1 MKKLLIVAGI
11 MLAACGNARA
21 QTSSAIVVGTCG
33 TPPVTYSPGS
43 PFPMTQS
50 TGGNLCTGGGGG
62 GGGTATVVPATS
74 GGVLT
79 FDNAV
84 GATATAIKASAGQL
98 YGYHIFNSNSTVCYV
113 QLFNLAAGSVVLGY
127 VMASFTDAHIPWLD
141 SALTSFSLVAQ
152 FWMARKYVAN
162 WWLWIAVDII
172 YVGVYIY
179 KDLDLTAGL
188 YAAFIV
194 LAVIGLRNW
203 QRQLP
208 GNHPPAAAAAL

>member
-1 MKKLLIVAGI
+1 MMSGLEISAVILSALAVWLTARRHLWCWPVGLVSVLLYARIFLVAKLYSDLLLQLI
-11 MLAACGNARA
+11 
-21 QTSSAIVVGTCG
+21 
-33 TPPVTYSPGS
+33 
-43 PFPMTQS
+43 F
-50 TGGNLCTGGGGG
+50 
-62 GGGTATVVPATS
+62 
-74 GGVLT
+74 
-79 FDNAV
+79 AV
-84 GATATAIKASAGQL
+84 MQL
-98 YGYHIFNSNSTVCYV
+98 YGWWQWKRGVSDQDGQHI
-113 QLFNLAAGSVVLGY
+113 QPQRLPKQGLLIGLLAGAAGSVVLGY

>member
-1 MKKLLIVAGI
+1 MSGLEISAVILSALAVWLTARRHLSCWPVGLVSVLLYARIFLVAKLYSDLLLQLI
-11 MLAACGNARA
+11 
-21 QTSSAIVVGTCG
+21 
-33 TPPVTYSPGS
+33 
-43 PFPMTQS
+43 F
-50 TGGNLCTGGGGG
+50 
-62 GGGTATVVPATS
+62 
-74 GGVLT
+74 
-79 FDNAV
+79 AV
-84 GATATAIKASAGQL
+84 MQL
-98 YGYHIFNSNSTVCYV
+98 YGWWQWKRGVSDQDGQHI
-113 QLFNLAAGSVVLGY
+113 QPQRLPKQGLLIGLLAGAAGSVVLGY

>member
-1 MKKLLIVAGI
+1 MSGLEISAVILSALAVWLTARRHLWCWPVGLVSVLLYARIFLVAKLYSDLLLQLI
-11 MLAACGNARA
+11 
-21 QTSSAIVVGTCG
+21 
-33 TPPVTYSPGS
+33 
-43 PFPMTQS
+43 F
-50 TGGNLCTGGGGG
+50 
-62 GGGTATVVPATS
+62 
-74 GGVLT
+74 
-79 FDNAV
+79 AV
-84 GATATAIKASAGQL
+84 MQL
-98 YGYHIFNSNSTVCYV
+98 YGWWQWKRGASDQDGQHI
-113 QLFNLAAGSVVLGY
+113 QPQRLPKQGLLIGLLAGAAGSVVLGY

-179 KDLDLTAGL
+179 KDLNLTAGL

>member
-1 MKKLLIVAGI
+1 MSGLEI
-11 MLAACGNARA
+11 
-21 QTSSAIVVGTCG
+21 SAVII
-33 TPPVTYSPGS
+33 S
-43 PFPMTQS
+43 
-50 TGGNLCTGGGGG
+50 
-62 GGGTATVVPATS
+62 
-74 GGVLT
+74 
-79 FDNAV
+79 
-84 GATATAIKASAGQL
+84 ASAVWLTARRHLWCWPIGLVSVLLYARIFLDAKLYSDLLLQLIFAVMQL
-98 YGYHIFNSNSTVCYV
+98 YGWWQWSRAVPEQHHSRQDNHHIQPRRLSKSGWLTG
-113 QLFNLAAGSVVLGY
+113 LLAGASGSVVLGY

-179 KDLDLTAGL
+179 KDLNLTAGL

-203 QRQLP
+203 QRQLV
-208 GNHPPAAAAAL
+208 GNQPAAAAAV

>member
-1 MKKLLIVAGI
+1 LVSVLLYARIFLVAKLYSDLLLQLI
-11 MLAACGNARA
+11 
-21 QTSSAIVVGTCG
+21 
-33 TPPVTYSPGS
+33 
-43 PFPMTQS
+43 F
-50 TGGNLCTGGGGG
+50 
-62 GGGTATVVPATS
+62 
-74 GGVLT
+74 
-79 FDNAV
+79 AV
-84 GATATAIKASAGQL
+84 MQL
-98 YGYHIFNSNSTVCYV
+98 YGWWQWKRGAPGQDSQHI
-113 QLFNLAAGSVVLGY
+113 QPQRLPKQGLLIGLLAGAAGSVMLGY

-172 YVGVYIY
+172 YVGVYVY
-179 KDLDLTAGL
+179 KDLNLTAGL
-188 YAAFIV
+188 YAGFIV

>member
-1 MKKLLIVAGI
+1 MSGLEIVAVI
-11 MLAACGNARA
+11 LSALAVWLTARRHLWCWPIGLVSVLLYA
-21 QTSSAIVVGTCG
+21 RIFLVAKL
-33 TPPVTYSPGS
+33 YSDLLLQLI
-43 PFPMTQS
+43 F
-50 TGGNLCTGGGGG
+50 
-62 GGGTATVVPATS
+62 
-74 GGVLT
+74 
-79 FDNAV
+79 AV
-84 GATATAIKASAGQL
+84 MQL
-98 YGYHIFNSNSTVCYV
+98 YGWWQWKRGAPGQDSQHI
-113 QLFNLAAGSVVLGY
+113 QPQRLPKQGLLIGLLAGAAGSVVLGY

-172 YVGVYIY
+172 YVGVYVY
-179 KDLDLTAGL
+179 KDLNLTAGL
-188 YAAFIV
+188 YAGFIV

>member
-113 QLFNLAAGSVVLGY
+113 QFFNLAAGGVVLGTT
-127 VMASFTDAHIPWLD
+127 VPFKSLGIPALGGAVTSKTIGAVFDTAMSVAVTTTRNGAVACAVPLD
-141 SALTSFSLVAQ
+141 
-152 FWMARKYVAN
+152 
-162 WWLWIAVDII
+162 VDVE
-172 YVGVYIY
+172 Y
-179 KDLDLTAGL
+179 
-188 YAAFIV
+188 F
-194 LAVIGLRNW
+194 
-203 QRQLP
+203 
-208 GNHPPAAAAAL
+208 

>member
-1 MKKLLIVAGI
+1 MSGLEIIAVILSALAVWLTARRHLWCWPVGLVSVLLYARIFLVAKLYSDLLLQLI
-11 MLAACGNARA
+11 
-21 QTSSAIVVGTCG
+21 
-33 TPPVTYSPGS
+33 
-43 PFPMTQS
+43 F
-50 TGGNLCTGGGGG
+50 
-62 GGGTATVVPATS
+62 
-74 GGVLT
+74 
-79 FDNAV
+79 AV
-84 GATATAIKASAGQL
+84 MQL
-98 YGYHIFNSNSTVCYV
+98 YGWWQWKRGASDQDGQHI
-113 QLFNLAAGSVVLGY
+113 QPQRLPKQGLLIGLLAGAAGSVVLGY
-127 VMASFTDAHIPWLD
+127 LMASFTDAHIPWLD

>member
-1 MKKLLIVAGI
+1 MSGLEIIAVILSALAVWLTARRHLWCWPIGLVSVLLYARIFLVAKLYSDLLLQLI
-11 MLAACGNARA
+11 
-21 QTSSAIVVGTCG
+21 
-33 TPPVTYSPGS
+33 
-43 PFPMTQS
+43 F
-50 TGGNLCTGGGGG
+50 
-62 GGGTATVVPATS
+62 
-74 GGVLT
+74 
-79 FDNAV
+79 AV
-84 GATATAIKASAGQL
+84 MQL
-98 YGYHIFNSNSTVCYV
+98 YGWWQWKRGAPGQDSQHI
-113 QLFNLAAGSVVLGY
+113 QPQRLPKQGLLAGLLAGAVGSVALGY

-172 YVGVYIY
+172 YVGVYVY

-188 YAAFIV
+188 YAGFIV

>member
-1 MKKLLIVAGI
+1 MSGLEISAVMLSALAVWLTARRHLWCWPVGLVSVLLYARIFLVAKLYSDLLLQLI
-11 MLAACGNARA
+11 
-21 QTSSAIVVGTCG
+21 
-33 TPPVTYSPGS
+33 
-43 PFPMTQS
+43 F
-50 TGGNLCTGGGGG
+50 
-62 GGGTATVVPATS
+62 
-74 GGVLT
+74 
-79 FDNAV
+79 AV
-84 GATATAIKASAGQL
+84 MQL
-98 YGYHIFNSNSTVCYV
+98 YGWWQWKRGASDQDGQHI
-113 QLFNLAAGSVVLGY
+113 QPQRLPKQGLLIGLLAGAAGSVVLGY

>member
-1 MKKLLIVAGI
+1 MSGLEISAVIVSALAVWLTARRHLWCWPIGLVSVLLYARIFFAAKLYSDLLLQLI
-11 MLAACGNARA
+11 
-21 QTSSAIVVGTCG
+21 
-33 TPPVTYSPGS
+33 
-43 PFPMTQS
+43 F
-50 TGGNLCTGGGGG
+50 
-62 GGGTATVVPATS
+62 
-74 GGVLT
+74 
-79 FDNAV
+79 AV
-84 GATATAIKASAGQL
+84 MQL
-98 YGYHIFNSNSTVCYV
+98 YGWWQWSSSRGNSQHNDQHHIQPQRLSRSGW
-113 QLFNLAAGSVVLGY
+113 LAGLLAGALGSALLGY

-179 KDLDLTAGL
+179 KNLNLTAGL

-203 QRQLP
+203 QRQLVV
-208 GNHPPAAAAAL
+208 HQPANAAAAL

>member
-1 MKKLLIVAGI
+1 MVLAGRPGFGAAVCAHIPGGEAVLGSAAAADLRRHATLRLVAVEEGASDLDGQHIQPQRLPKQGLLVGLLAG
-11 MLAACGNARA
+11 
-21 QTSSAIVVGTCG
+21 
-33 TPPVTYSPGS
+33 
-43 PFPMTQS
+43 
-50 TGGNLCTGGGGG
+50 
-62 GGGTATVVPATS
+62 
-74 GGVLT
+74 
-79 FDNAV
+79 AV
-84 GATATAIKASAGQL
+84 
-98 YGYHIFNSNSTVCYV
+98 
-113 QLFNLAAGSVVLGY
+113 GSVVLGY

-194 LAVIGLRNW
+194 LAVVGLRNW